1 MGFLEIKFL
10 SKRMEMRQTMANYIP
25 IDNESIKVKNM
36 LKEGGQV
43 DQNTAFRRKWS
54 NIEMQESGGQL
65 IFLLSQSDG
74 TKIKYII
81 DTDGTVIIDKN
92 NYQ

>member
-1 MGFLEIKFL
+1 
-10 SKRMEMRQTMANYIP
+10 MEMRQTMANYIP

-43 DQNTAFRRKWS
+43 DQNTAFRRKWN

>member
-1 MGFLEIKFL
+1 
-10 SKRMEMRQTMANYIP
+10 MANYIP

-43 DQNTAFRRKWS
+43 DQNTAFRRKWN